1 MLMTSDIPTMLRF
14 HRAMFLAREIDR
26 VEQDYVKQGLAHFHV
41 SGAGHES
48 TALIADY
55 LGPQDWLHLH
65 YRDKALLLARG
76 MPIAEFFRGL
86 LATGASHS
94 AGRQMSAHFS
104 ARDLRVASMV
114 GPVGNNALQAV
125 GNAQAVKFHQDAPI
139 VLCCVGDGTTQQ
151 GEFLEAV
158 AEAVRTEAPV
168 LFVIENN
175 RWSISTFT
183 PGQTFFDLPSGPAA
197 SFMGLEIARVDG
209 ADLAVTRAAFE
220 NAVTQ
225 TRSTRGP
232 ALLVLDLER
241 LSNHTN
247 ADDQEIY
254 RTPDEIAAGRV
265 RDPLEVIR
273 QSLRESQMGDAAL
286 TQLETAL
293 IAEVAAGA
301 AEARAEAGPHMVGS
315 AKAPYP
321 ADFAQKREYRGNPEG
336 ATLTM
341 REALNAVLREHLRGN
356 PEICLLGQDIEDPKG
371 DVFGVTRGLS
381 TAFPGRVRNAPLSES
396 TIVGTSIGRAL
407 AGQRPVAF
415 LQFADFLPLAF
426 NQIISELGSI
436 YWRTNGAWRAPVIL
450 MVSCGGYKAGLG
462 PFHAQTLESV
472 MAHTPGIDVVMPSS
486 AGDAAGL
493 LNAAFASG
501 RPTVFLYPKSG
512 LNLSDR
518 RTSDDCAA
526 HFVPPG
532 KSRTLLSGDDLTLV
546 SYGNPLTQSLLA
558 AETLAGAGTSVDLI
572 DLRSISP
579 WDEQAVLR
587 SVRRTGRLIV
597 VHEDNRTAGF
607 GGEVLATVMEKAGV
621 PVEARR
627 VTREDGYVPFHFG
640 TQIEVLPSYR
650 RILQTCAELLGYDLE
665 WEAPEVETG
674 PVAINAIG
682 SGPADDEVEVVEIV
696 VRPGDVIKSGD
707 LVAVVEATKAAVDV
721 QATVSGTVLDIPVS
735 PKDSIAV
742 GAPLMFVEALPGSQS
757 LNVAVT
763 AERIDKA
770 LLKRRP
776 AAQPAPRTV
785 SKVAVPI
792 GVSGIAAATGSRKI
806 ANADLK
812 GNWQTRNSADIVNLT
827 GIESRRWVAPGETV
841 LSLAA
846 SAAAKLL
853 AGQQLEIGD
862 IDLVIAATGTP
873 DIITPSLACR
883 VADSLSKSGR
893 ARLPA
898 YDISAACSGYLY
910 ALAQARDYVTANPLA
925 RVMVVT
931 SEVLSPLLDQDDFNT
946 AVLFADAATAS
957 LVQSAERDPNP
968 LFTYARPTISGSPES
983 GELLRVPRNGDG
995 YIAMNGREV
1004 FADAVRA
1011 MTQTLISACNAEG
1024 ITMEDIDLMVP
1035 HQANQRII
1043 DAIARR
1049 SGRPAHSVIKNLG
1062 NTSSSTIPLALL
1074 DALPTRKTGDRLGL
1088 VAFGGGITYA
1098 AAVATVGRG
1107 LGRNGLA
1114 G

>member
-1 MLMTSDIPTMLRF
+1 MTSDIPTMLRL

-26 VEQDYVKQGLAHFHV
+26 VEQAYVKQGLAHFHV

-48 TALIADY
+48 TALVADN
-55 LGPQDWLHLH
+55 LGPRDWLHLH
-65 YRDKALLLARG
+65 YRDKALLVARG
-76 MPIAEFFRGL
+76 MPIVEFFRGL
-86 LATGASHS
+86 LATGPSHS

-104 ARDLRVASMV
+104 ARELGVASMV

-125 GNAQAVKFHQDAPI
+125 GNAQAVKYHPDAPI

-175 RWSISTFT
+175 RWSISTST
-183 PGQTFFDLPSGPAA
+183 PGQTFFDLPSGPAS

-209 ADLAVTRAAFE
+209 ADLTATRAAFE
-220 NAVTQ
+220 RAVDQ
-225 TRSTRGP
+225 VRRTRGP
-232 ALLVLDLER
+232 GIQLLDLER

-254 RTPDEIAAGRV
+254 RTPDDIAAGRV

-273 QSLRESQMGDAAL
+273 GSLRESQMGDAAL
-286 TQLETAL
+286 VQLETAL
-293 IAEVAAGA
+293 IAEVAEAA
-301 AEARAEAGPHMVGS
+301 AEVRAEPGPKGAGN

-321 ADFAQKREYRGNPEG
+321 AEFAEKREYRGNPKT

-341 REALNAVLREHLRGN
+341 REALNSVLREHLEHN
-356 PEICLLGQDIEDPKG
+356 PQVHLLGQDIEDPKG

-407 AGQRPVAF
+407 VGQRPVAF
-415 LQFADFLPLAF
+415 IQFADFLPLAF
-426 NQIISELGSI
+426 NQIISELGSTF
-436 YWRTNGAWRAPVIL
+436 WRTNGAWQAPVIL

-472 MAHTPGIDVVMPSS
+472 LAHTPGIDVVMPSS

-493 LNAAFASG
+493 LNAAFASS

-526 HFVPPG
+526 HFVHPG
-532 KSRTLLSGDDLTLV
+532 RSRTLLTGSELTLV
-546 SYGNPLTQSLLA
+546 TYGNPLTQSLLA
-558 AETLAGAGTSVDLI
+558 AETLAGAGASVDLV

-579 WDEQAVLR
+579 WDEEAVLR

-621 PVEARR
+621 PVAARR
-627 VTREDGYVPFHFG
+627 VTREDGYVPFHFE
-640 TQIEVLPSYR
+640 TQIGVLPSYR
-650 RILQTCAELLGYDLE
+650 RILEACADILGYDLE
-665 WEAPEVETG
+665 WEAPAVEAG

-696 VRPGDVIKSGD
+696 VNPGDIIKTGD

-721 QATVSGTVLDIPVS
+721 QATVSGTVLEILVS
-735 PKDSIAV
+735 PKDKIAV
-742 GAPLMFVEALPGSQS
+742 GAPLMFVEALPGSPTQS
-757 LNVAVT
+757 VGVT

-770 LLKRRP
+770 HLKRR
-776 AAQPAPRTV
+776 AAAPPAPQVAAAT
-785 SKVAVPI
+785 AVPV

-827 GIESRRWVAPGETV
+827 GIESRRWVGPGETV
-841 LSLAA
+841 LSLAV
-846 SAAAKLL
+846 AAAGKLL
-853 AGQQLEIGD
+853 AEQNLEIGD

-883 VADSLSKSGR
+883 IADSLSKSGR

-898 YDISAACSGYLY
+898 YDINAACSGYLY
-910 ALAQARDYVTANPLA
+910 ALAQARDFVANQPQA

-1024 ITMEDIDLMVP
+1024 IAMEDIDLMVP

-1062 NTSSSTIPLALL
+1062 NTSSSSIPLALL
-1074 DALPTRKTGDRLGL
+1074 DALPTRKPGDRLGL

-1098 AAVATVGRG
+1098 AAVAT
-1107 LGRNGLA
+1107 A
-1114 G
+1114 GGTG

>member
-1 MLMTSDIPTMLRF
+1 MLMTSDIPTMLRL

-26 VEQDYVKQGLAHFHV
+26 VEQAYVKQGLAHFHV

-48 TALIADY
+48 TALIADN

-76 MPIAEFFRGL
+76 MPVVEFFRGL
-86 LATGASHS
+86 LATAPSHS
-94 AGRQMSAHFS
+94 AGRQMSAHLS
-104 ARDLRVASMV
+104 ARELNVASMV

-125 GNAQAVKFHQDAPI
+125 GNAQAVKHLPDAPI
-139 VLCCVGDGTTQQ
+139 VVCCVGDGTTQQ

-158 AEAVRTEAPV
+158 AEAVRTQAPV

-175 RWSISTFT
+175 RWSISTST
-183 PGQTFFDLPSGPAA
+183 PGQTFFDLPDGPA
-197 SFMGLEIARVDG
+197 SSLMGLEIGRVDG
-209 ADLAVTRAAFE
+209 ADLTRTRAAFE
-220 NAVTQ
+220 RTVGQ
-225 TRSTRGP
+225 VRRTREP
-232 ALLVLDLER
+232 AILLLDLER

-254 RTPDEIAAGRV
+254 RSPDDIAAGRA

-273 QSLRESQMGDAAL
+273 SSLRESQMGDSAL
-286 TQLETAL
+286 AQLETAL
-293 IAEVAAGA
+293 IAEVAEAA
-301 AEARAEAGPHMVGS
+301 AEARAEPGPTSAGD

-321 ADFAQKREYRGNPEG
+321 ADFAQKREYRGDPAA

-341 REALNAVLREHLRGN
+341 REALNAVLRDHLEGDPRVY
-356 PEICLLGQDIEDPKG
+356 LLGQDIEDPKG

-415 LQFADFLPLAF
+415 IQFADFLPLAF

-436 YWRTNGAWRAPVIL
+436 YWRTNGAWQAPVIL

-472 MAHTPGIDVVMPSS
+472 LAHTPGIDVVMPSS
-486 AGDAAGL
+486 AGDAVGL
-493 LNAAFASG
+493 LNAAFQSG

-526 HFVPPG
+526 HFVHPG
-532 KSRTLLSGDDLTLV
+532 KSRTLLNGNDLTLV
-546 SYGNPLTQSLLA
+546 TYGNPLTQSLLA
-558 AETLAGAGTSVDLI
+558 AETLAGAGSSVDLI

-579 WDEQAVLR
+579 WDEQVVLR
-587 SVRRTGRLIV
+587 SVRRTGRLVV

-607 GGEVLATVMEKAGV
+607 GGEVLATVMEKAGM
-621 PVEARR
+621 PVVARR
-627 VTREDGYVPFHFG
+627 VTREDGYVPFHFE

-650 RILQTCAELLGYDLE
+650 RILETCAGLLDYDLE
-665 WEAPEVETG
+665 WEAPNVETG

-682 SGPADDEVEVVEIV
+682 SGPADDEVEIVEITV
-696 VRPGDVIKSGD
+696 KPGDTIKTGD
-707 LVAVVEATKAAVDV
+707 LVAVVEATKAAVDI
-721 QATVSGTVLDIPVS
+721 QATVSGVVVAIAVS
-735 PKDSIAV
+735 PKDKIAV
-742 GAPLMFVEALPGSQS
+742 GAPLMFVEALPGSQTQS
-757 LNVAVT
+757 VAVT

-770 LLKRRP
+770 HLTPRRAVPP
-776 AAQPAPRTV
+776 AAATATAI
-785 SKVAVPI
+785 AVPV
-792 GVSGIAAATGSRKI
+792 GVSGIATASGSRKI
-806 ANADLK
+806 ANTDLK
-812 GNWQTRNSADIVNLT
+812 GNWQTRNAADIVNLT

-841 LSLAA
+841 LSLAV
-846 SAAAKLL
+846 SAAGKLL
-853 AGQQLEIGD
+853 TEQQLEIGD

-873 DIITPSLACR
+873 DIVTPSLACR
-883 VADSLSKSGR
+883 VADSLSRSGR
-893 ARLPA
+893 ARLAA
-898 YDISAACSGYLY
+898 YDINAACSGYLY
-910 ALAQARDYVTANPLA
+910 ALAQARDYITGNPQA
-925 RVMVVT
+925 RVMVLT

-946 AVLFADAATAS
+946 AVLFADAATAT
-957 LVQSAERDPNP
+957 LVQSVERDPHP

-983 GELLRVPRNGDG
+983 GHLLRVPRSGDG

-1011 MTQTLISACNAEG
+1011 MTQTLISACNTEG
-1024 ITMEDIDLMVP
+1024 IGMEDIDLMVP

-1049 SGRPAHSVIKNLG
+1049 SGRPAHSVIKNMG
-1062 NTSSSTIPLALL
+1062 NTSSSTIPFALL
-1074 DALPTRKTGDRLGL
+1074 DALTVSRPGDRLGL

-1098 AAVATVGRG
+1098 AAVATVVNPSARTS
-1107 LGRNGLA
+1107 A
-1114 G
+1114 